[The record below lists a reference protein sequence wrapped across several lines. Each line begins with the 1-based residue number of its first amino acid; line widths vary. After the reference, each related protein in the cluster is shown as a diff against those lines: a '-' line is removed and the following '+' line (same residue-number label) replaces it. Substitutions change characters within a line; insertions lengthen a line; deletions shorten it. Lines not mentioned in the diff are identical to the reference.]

1 MISRHV
7 ALTLPISNVGD
18 EMGVLLST
26 CEAPAAYGASR
37 IGRQG
42 IVWKGICALSDYLT
56 MEIST

>member
-42 IVWKGICALSDYLT
+42 IVWKGICAFV
-56 MEIST
+56 